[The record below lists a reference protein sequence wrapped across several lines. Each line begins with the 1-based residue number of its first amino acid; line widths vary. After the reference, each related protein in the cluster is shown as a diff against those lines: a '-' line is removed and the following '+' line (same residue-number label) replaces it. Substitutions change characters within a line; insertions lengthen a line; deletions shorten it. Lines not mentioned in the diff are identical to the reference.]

1 MSFST
6 LAAPHLLMCPPSH
19 FAVTYSINP
28 WMDPRTWADEGEA
41 LHAEAARQW
50 SALHDALIKAGAAIE
65 TIVPEAGLPDL
76 VFTANAAIVLDGK
89 ALLARF
95 RHPERRN
102 EEPVFAAGF
111 RALQARGWINELIEM
126 PEGVALEGAGD
137 CIWDR
142 ARGLFWMGCGFR
154 SDAAAAHVVEEV
166 FGAPCFGLAL
176 ADPSFYHLD
185 TALCALPCGAVIYY
199 PGAFSDQALELIHR
213 HVAPDKRIAL
223 TQADAARFAANA
235 VCIGRVIVLSSC
247 SEELRRALERRGY
260 AVVETALHAFLR
272 SGGSACCLTLRLD
285 HASGVAQAGVRR
297 ARRNA

>member
-1 MSFST
+1 
-6 LAAPHLLMCPPSH
+6 MCPPSH

-28 WMDPRTWADEGEA
+28 WMDPRAWADESQA
-41 LHAEAARQW
+41 LHAEATRQW
-50 SALHDALIKAGAAIE
+50 AALHDALNAAGAMIE

-102 EEPVFAAGF
+102 EQPVFAAGF
-111 RALQARGWINELIEM
+111 RALQARRLIDELIEM
-126 PEGVALEGAGD
+126 PDGVALEGAGD
-137 CIWDR
+137 CLWDR
-142 ARGLFWMGCGFR
+142 ARQLFWVGCGFR
-154 SDAAAAHVVEEV
+154 SDAAAAQVVEQV
-166 FGAPCFGLAL
+166 FGAPCLGLTL

-185 TALCALPCGAVIYY
+185 TALCALPCGAAIYY
-199 PGAFSDQALELIHR
+199 PGAFSAQALELIHR
-213 HVAPDKRIAL
+213 HVAPDERIML

-247 SEELRRALERRGY
+247 SAELRRALERRGY
-260 AVVETALHAFLR
+260 TVVETALHAFLR

-285 HASGVAQAGVRR
+285 HSSGVAQAGVSRPRR
-297 ARRNA
+297 SALL